1 MAYNYRLEIKNDIY
15 NYITEN
21 YGDIKSELEDR
32 DTFYESLYDQMFI
45 DDSVTGNASGSYTF
59 NRYQARE
66 YILENEDLLREAY
79 ESFCQLDSLGDDFI
93 NEDYEKMDVTIR
105 CYLLGECLIDVLDDL
120 ESEIE

>member
-1 MAYNYRLEIKNDIY
+1 MTYNYRLEIKNDIY

-21 YGDIKSELEDR
+21 YEDIKSELEDR
-32 DTFYESLYDQMFI
+32 DSFYETLYDDLFI

-66 YILENEDLLREAY
+66 YILDNEDLLREAY
-79 ESFCQLDSLGDDFI
+79 ECFCQLDSLGDDFI

-105 CYLLGECLIDVLDDL
+105 CYLLGECLNDVLDDL

>member
-1 MAYNYRLEIKNDIY
+1 MTYNYRLEEKNDIY
-15 NYITEN
+15 NYVTEN
-21 YGDIKSELEDR
+21 YEDIKSELEDR
-32 DTFYESLYDQMFI
+32 DSFYETLYDNLFI

-105 CYLLGECLIDVLDDL
+105 CYLLGECLNDVLDDL

>member
-1 MAYNYRLEIKNDIY
+1 MTYNYRLEEKNDIY

-105 CYLLGECLIDVLDDL
+105 CYLLGGCLNDVLDDL

>member
-105 CYLLGECLIDVLDDL
+105 CYLLGECLNDVLDDL

>member
-1 MAYNYRLEIKNDIY
+1 MTYNYRLEEKNDIY

-105 CYLLGECLIDVLDDL
+105 CYLLGECLNDVLDDL